1 MGLKFPMKEH
11 FYFYASARSRTTDTQ
26 WRHKSKKPENLGRCG
41 RQNMPQPY
49 LKIWEWEWI
58 FGCAVKAISSPS
70 ICSLCARCIFNFL
83 KVNVFLVGPLKL
95 PKLTSWMSHAKHFP
109 ADLLNSNKISS
120 LSEAHCPR
128 VNFYFISEKKC
139 QILAWDDTLHMSES
153 NWESLLVYKA
163 D

>member
-1 MGLKFPMKEH
+1 MKRTQKFCEI
-11 FYFYASARSRTTDTQ
+11 TTLDLSYVVMVKPTVEILQ
-26 WRHKSKKPENLGRCG
+26 NFVVFSECMNFHKLN
-41 RQNMPQPY
+41 
-49 LKIWEWEWI
+49 
-58 FGCAVKAISSPS
+58 VT
-70 ICSLCARCIFNFL
+70 CI
-83 KVNVFLVGPLKL
+83 
-95 PKLTSWMSHAKHFP
+95 TFP

-120 LSEAHCPR
+120 LSEAHCPG